1 MNWRLMRRLLSAALV
16 LAGLPAAAAPRRP
29 NIVMITVDAMRAD
42 RLACYGG
49 RPGVTRNLDRVARDA
64 VIFLDASCPIP
75 LTNPSMTTTF
85 TSRPC
90 WKTGATRN
98 GIPMLPGQETLPDLL
113 RQQGYTT
120 AAVVASW
127 PLQHTESGL
136 AASFDWYADRI
147 QTPLYLYPTL
157 EREARWT
164 TRNAQRWL
172 RRGVREPF
180 FLWLHYADPHQP
192 HLRPLAIHNYLGA
205 DETGRSA
212 VERSYDEE
220 VAYADHW
227 IGVLLDDLRA
237 RGLLDNTIL
246 IISADHGENLGGK
259 KKFQGHG
266 RRLYA
271 PILHVPLLI
280 AGPGLPA
287 GRRISDPEHS
297 LDFAPT
303 VLGLLGL
310 PRGAAMEGRDLSGL
324 ILRGEPVSPVTQFY
338 ESYSIAVMIPG
349 TEKYFR
355 DHSPPVVLGL
365 RDGKWKLVY
374 TLKKRAW
381 EMYDLT
387 ADPDE
392 LTNVYDPA
400 SAEFKRLSGQL
411 SAYYALRGRSLP

>member
-1 MNWRLMRRLLSAALV
+1 VTKRRLIRTLALV
-16 LAGLPAAAAPRRP
+16 VLALAGLPAAAARQP
-29 NIVMITVDAMRAD
+29 NIIMITVDALRAD
-42 RLACYGG
+42 CLAAYGLRSG
-49 RPGVTRNLDRVARDA
+49 LTPNLDRAGRDA
-64 VIFLDASCPIP
+64 VVFLDASCPIP

-98 GIPMLPGQETLPDLL
+98 GIPMLPGQETLPGIL
-113 RQQGYTT
+113 RRQGYTT

-127 PLQHTESGL
+127 PLQSTESGL
-136 AASFDWYADRI
+136 AESFDFYEDRI
-147 QTPLYLYPTL
+147 QTPLSVYPTL

-164 TRNAQRWL
+164 TTNALRWL
-172 RRGVREPF
+172 QRGVREPF

-192 HLRPLAIHNYLGA
+192 HLPPPAIHKYLMA
-205 DETGRSA
+205 NESGRSK
-212 VERSYDEE
+212 VERYYDRE

-227 IGVLLDDLRA
+227 IGVLLDDLRC
-237 RGLLDNTIL
+237 RGLLDNSIL

-280 AGPGLPA
+280 SGPGLPA
-287 GRRISDPEHS
+287 GLRISDPVHS

-303 VLGLLGL
+303 ILGLLGRQ
-310 PRGAAMEGRDLSGL
+310 RGAAMEGRDLSGR
-324 ILRGEPVSPVTQFY
+324 ILRGEAVPPVPMFF
-338 ESYSIAVMIPG
+338 ESYSVAVMIPG

-355 DHSPPVVLGL
+355 DHSPPVVLAL
-365 RDGKWKLVY
+365 RDGSWKLVY
-374 TLKKRAW
+374 TLKKRTW
-381 EMYDLT
+381 EMYDLA

-392 LTNVYDPA
+392 LKNIYDPA
-400 SAEFKRLSGQL
+400 SADGRRLTREL
-411 SAYYALRGRSLP
+411 ADYYALRGRKLP